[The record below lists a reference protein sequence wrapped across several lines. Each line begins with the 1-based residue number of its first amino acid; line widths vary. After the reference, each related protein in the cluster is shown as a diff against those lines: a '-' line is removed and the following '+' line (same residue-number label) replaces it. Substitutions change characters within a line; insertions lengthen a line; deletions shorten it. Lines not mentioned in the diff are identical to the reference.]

1 MVASVDRYLNALP
14 SAEPLGSGMG
24 TDAGTEPSDLLVS
37 LGHTEVCTRLDK
49 YFAVLNGASKRIRLS
64 DCLHFV

>member
-1 MVASVDRYLNALP
+1 MLLVVSCVAVAVVVP
-14 SAEPLGSGMG
+14 IEAIAAMQQ
-24 TDAGTEPSDLLVS
+24 SDLLVS

-49 YFAVLNGASKRIRLS
+49 YFAVLNGASKRSRLS